1 MPTRGHGPA
10 KVASVVMDMQTIIA
24 DWKANAERH
33 ADRNFRFL
41 RSLKMK
47 DERAVDRAARELH
60 DEAFSIIDCIQCA
73 NCCKTVS
80 PLFLKGDIHRIAKH
94 LGMTESDFNSTYL
107 RADEDGDL
115 CLKTLPCPFLAED
128 GRCTIYEVR
137 PKDCAEYPHTHKREF
152 TTRTHLHAGNA
163 LSCPAVFWIVEQLRA
178 TWLR

>member
-1 MPTRGHGPA
+1 VAGQA
-10 KVASVVMDMQTIIA
+10 EVASVVMDMHTIIA

-47 DERAVDRAARELH
+47 NERAVDRAARELH

-80 PLFLKGDIHRIAKH
+80 PLFLEDDIRRIAKH
-94 LGMTESDFNSTYL
+94 LGLTEADFKATYL

-115 CLKTLPCPFLAED
+115 CLKILPCPFLAED
-128 GRCTIYEVR
+128 GHCIIYEVR
-137 PKDCAEYPHTHKREF
+137 PKDCAEYPHTRKREF
-152 TTRTHLHAGNA
+152 ATRTHLHAGNT
-163 LSCPAVFWIVEQLRA
+163 LSCPAVFWIVEELRA
-178 TWLR
+178 RRFR

>member
-1 MPTRGHGPA
+1 
-10 KVASVVMDMQTIIA
+10 VASVVMDMQTIIA